1 MPLPPHPASGNGL
14 PMKRPPLLCLLLLP
28 LAIAASAPLAPAESP
43 FPLQP
48 WIDST
53 PAGGTLRLLPGVYTG
68 PAIISRPIVLDGAKR
83 ARLDGREQ
91 GRVLTIAASGVTVR
105 NLVIVNSGGSH
116 DQLDSGIYVSGN
128 DNIIE
133 NNIIENTLFGITLQ
147 QADGNLIRNNR
158 IRSMPWDSADRGD
171 GIRLWYS
178 RYNLIEDNDIARIR
192 DLTITNS
199 PYNRFI
205 GNRIVDSRRAMNFLF
220 SHRSLIANNEL
231 SRNTTGIAVLN
242 SEGMIIRNNRIMH
255 TMDAAGAGIALKES
269 SAVLLVGNEIVR
281 CSVGILSDSS
291 LNPINRVA
299 ILNNRIAHNITG
311 ISFYGERKGHLVFHN
326 RFEHNLWQALV
337 GEGSDPEAEN
347 DWYGNYWDDYEGFDR
362 DHDGIGDTPYEIWA
376 WSDRIW
382 MEEPKAK
389 FFRNAPA
396 LEILDFLER
405 LAPFASPSLI
415 LRDEAPKIRPEA
427 WKEGGN
433 FLN

>member
-1 MPLPPHPASGNGL
+1 
-14 PMKRPPLLCLLLLP
+14 MKRLPWLLLS
-28 LAIAASAPLAPAESP
+28 LALAASALAAPAGNASP
-43 FPLQP
+43 SPLQP

-53 PAGGTLRLLPGVYTG
+53 PAGGILRLLPGAYTG
-68 PAIISRPIVLDGAKR
+68 PATISRPIVLDGANQ
-83 ARLDGREQ
+83 ASLDGNGK

-105 NLVIVNSGGSH
+105 NLTILNSGGSH
-116 DQLDSGIYVSGN
+116 DQLDSGIYISGN

-147 QADGNLIRNNR
+147 HADGNILRNNR

-178 RYNLIEDNDIARIR
+178 RHNLIEGNDIAQVR

-220 SHRSLIANNEL
+220 SHRSLIASNEI
-231 SRNTTGIAVLN
+231 SRNSTGIAVLN
-242 SEGMIIRNNRIMH
+242 SEGMIIRNNRLTQIMD
-255 TMDAAGAGIALKES
+255 TAGDCIALKES
-269 SAVLLVGNEIVR
+269 SAVLIIGNEIVR
-281 CSVGILSDSS
+281 CSVGILASS
-291 LNPINRVA
+291 PMNPVNRIA
-299 ILNNRIAHNITG
+299 ILDNRIAHNITG
-311 ISFYGERKGHLVFHN
+311 ISFYGERRGHLIFHN
-326 RFEHNLWQALV
+326 RFEHNLWQAMV
-337 GEGSDPEAEN
+337 GEGSDPLAEN

-396 LEILDFLER
+396 LEMLDFLER

-415 LRDEAPKIRPEA
+415 LRDEAPRMRPEA
-427 WKEGGN
+427 AEQK
-433 FLN
+433 F